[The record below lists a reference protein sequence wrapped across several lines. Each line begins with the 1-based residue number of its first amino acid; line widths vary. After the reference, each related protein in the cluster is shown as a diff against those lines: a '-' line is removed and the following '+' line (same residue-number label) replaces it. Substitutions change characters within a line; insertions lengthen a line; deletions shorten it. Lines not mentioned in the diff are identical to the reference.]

1 MLPLFWMSLWEKEK
15 EKKVRRSDLEP
26 RESMPSAPAT
36 VEMCPY
42 VSGWRPPLSR
52 EASLASPAAAR
63 ASVWAQGRQ
72 SQQSP
77 PPPMFIQAL
86 DGLVQAAPSW
96 RGPFLTTPRSPAS
109 DSLLHFLLRC
119 SGAPKL
125 SANPFLHGTAKHSG
139 RGVQP
144 WMLRPF
150 LSLNPVPCT
159 LQLFREGLSTLK
171 ACHHPFTTR
180 QACNNTHTERNTVFK

>member
-15 EKKVRRSDLEP
+15 EKMVRRSDLEP
-26 RESMPSAPAT
+26 RESTPSAPAT

-52 EASLASPAAAR
+52 EASLVSPAAAR
-63 ASVWAQGRQ
+63 ASAWAQGRQ
-72 SQQSP
+72 SQRPP
-77 PPPMFIQAL
+77 PPPMFVQAL
-86 DGLVQAAPSW
+86 DGLVQAAPLW

-119 SGAPKL
+119 SGAPML
-125 SANPFLHGTAKHSG
+125 SANPFPHDTAKHSG

-144 WMLRPF
+144 WMLSPF
-150 LSLNPVPCT
+150 LSLNT

-171 ACHHPFTTR
+171 ACHRPFTTR